1 VKRSAV
7 APDAVPARQRLP
19 LKFIGE
25 YVDNLLS
32 DLAEQIVSG
41 EAERRAAAAKKQ
53 ARAKVKTKS
62 SKPSAATAGVTTVEK
77 AEVATGGGL
86 ARLPSVR
93 DPRDG
98 VNERLEER
106 RRREAELKAK
116 QAKELAASREAVR
129 AKQGRLAAKLEAQR
143 RAKETAARLAAAE
156 AAEVAK
162 QQVRGRSKADGADAE
177 GRRGV
182 NALNREPWAL
192 YSAWA

>member
-1 VKRSAV
+1 MKRSAA

-19 LKFIGE
+19 LKFIGD
-25 YVDNLLS
+25 YVDSLLG

-41 EAERRAAAAKKQ
+41 EAERRAAAAKRQ
-53 ARAKVKTKS
+53 ARAKVK
-62 SKPSAATAGVTTVEK
+62 SKPSAATAGGDVVPP
-77 AEVATGGGL
+77 VAADKTAVAAGAGL
-86 ARLPSVR
+86 TRLRSVK
-93 DPRDG
+93 DPKDG

-129 AKQGRLAAKLEAQR
+129 AKQGRLAAKLDAQR

-162 QQVRGRSKADGADAE
+162 QQVRGRYWGGGADAE
-177 GRRGV
+177 ICGGGLLR
-182 NALNREPWAL
+182 
-192 YSAWA
+192 

>member
-1 VKRSAV
+1 MQRSAV

-25 YVDNLLS
+25 YVDNLLG

-41 EAERRAAAAKKQ
+41 EAERRAAAARRQ
-53 ARAKVKTKS
+53 ARAKVKTKAP
-62 SKPSAATAGVTTVEK
+62 KPSAAAAGGGAVPPVAAEKTA
-77 AEVATGGGL
+77 VAAGGGL
-86 ARLPSVR
+86 VRLPSMK
-93 DPRDG
+93 DPKEG

-116 QAKELAASREAVR
+116 QARELAVSREAVR
-129 AKQGRLAAKLEAQR
+129 AKQGRLAAKLDAQR

-162 QQVRGRSKADGADAE
+162 QQVLGRC
-177 GRRGV
+177 
-182 NALNREPWAL
+182 
-192 YSAWA
+192 